1 MGRCADGILSDRNDV
16 LNVFIYADAK
26 TRIERAQERYGL
38 SEKEAAKSIQQT
50 DKYRASYY
58 NMNSN
63 KKWGMKESYHIMLD
77 SGMLGID
84 GVVDILEKIYREK
97 TE

>member
-1 MGRCADGILSDRNDV
+1 MKEFLTEANYKEFR
-16 LNVFIYADAK
+16 
-26 TRIERAQERYGL
+26 TRYNL
-38 SEKEAAKSIQQT
+38 SEKEAIKSIQQT

-63 KKWGMKESYHIMLD
+63 SKKWGMKESYHIMLD

-84 GVVDILEKIYREK
+84 GIVDILEKIYREK
-97 TE
+97 TEKTE

>member
-1 MGRCADGILSDRNDV
+1 M
-16 LNVFIYADAK
+16 
-26 TRIERAQERYGL
+26 ERYGIP
-38 SEKEAAKSIQQT
+38 EKEAIKSIQQT

-58 NMNSN
+58 NMNSTG
-63 KKWGMKESYHIMLD
+63 KKWGAKESYHIMLD
-77 SGMLGID
+77 SGMIGIE